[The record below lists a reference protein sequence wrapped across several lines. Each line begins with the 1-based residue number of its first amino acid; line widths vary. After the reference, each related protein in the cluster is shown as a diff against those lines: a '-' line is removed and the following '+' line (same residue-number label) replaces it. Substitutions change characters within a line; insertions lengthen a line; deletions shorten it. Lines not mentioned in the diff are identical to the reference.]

1 MFELMPAI
9 TVYSVTQ
16 LNRYIRQWLESDVG
30 VVEVEGEISNVA
42 LPSSG
47 HIYFTL
53 KDANAQIKCVYF
65 KQHHPRGKP
74 HAIEHGQKIIARG
87 RLSLYEARG
96 DYQLIVEGVSVA
108 GHGDLYHQF
117 ELLKLKC
124 AAAGLFDQAR
134 KRSLP
139 KFPSCI
145 GVVTSASAAAWRD
158 IMVTLARRYPLAPI
172 ILYASDVQGKLAAG
186 QLRQAIIRANQEKK
200 CDVIILARGGGSIE
214 DLWAFND
221 EALAYTIRD
230 SIIPIV
236 SGVGHETDFTI
247 ADFVSDLRAATPT
260 AAAEAVTPNQEE
272 LLLWLNNVKRR
283 IIECMRRYLLQQFL
297 LLTNYKKRLT
307 SPDRLI
313 ATHAQTLDYIER
325 RLINSMDR
333 GLKNNLH
340 ALKILDAR
348 LHAQHPKNLITNALS
363 QVQQL
368 NNILLNL
375 MHNKLTQAKQKFTQQ
390 LTTLNAVSPLAT
402 LERGYSVVMQE
413 NHVVF
418 ASQDVDPKKPLNI
431 RLARGELECYI
442 VKDASLEERQ

>member
-1 MFELMPAI
+1 MFI
-9 TVYSVTQ
+9 
-16 LNRYIRQWLESDVG
+16 
-30 VVEVEGEISNVA
+30 
-42 LPSSG
+42 
-47 HIYFTL
+47 
-53 KDANAQIKCVYF
+53 
-65 KQHHPRGKP
+65 
-74 HAIEHGQKIIARG
+74 
-87 RLSLYEARG
+87 
-96 DYQLIVEGVSVA
+96 
-108 GHGDLYHQF
+108 
-117 ELLKLKC
+117 
-124 AAAGLFDQAR
+124 
-134 KRSLP
+134 
-139 KFPSCI
+139 
-145 GVVTSASAAAWRD
+145 
-158 IMVTLARRYPLAPI
+158 
-172 ILYASDVQGKLAAG
+172 
-186 QLRQAIIRANQEKK
+186 
-200 CDVIILARGGGSIE
+200 
-214 DLWAFND
+214 
-221 EALAYTIRD
+221 
-230 SIIPIV
+230 
-236 SGVGHETDFTI
+236 
-247 ADFVSDLRAATPT
+247 
-260 AAAEAVTPNQEE
+260 

-375 MHNKLTQAKQKFTQQ
+375 MHNKLTQAKQQFTQQ

-442 VKDASLEERQ
+442 VNDSSLEEQK